1 MDLDFTPD
9 QLAFRDEV
17 RGWLADNVP
26 AEPLPAMDTPEGF
39 ELHRE
44 WEGVLHE
51 ARWSVVA
58 WPEAYG
64 GRDAGLVEWL
74 LFEEEYYRSGA
85 PGRVNTNG
93 ISLLG
98 PTLYAFGTT
107 AQQDRFLPRMASGE
121 EIWAQGWSEP
131 DSGSDLAS
139 ISTKGIRDGEWFVLD
154 GQKTWCSRG
163 AWADWMFCIV
173 RTDPDSERHR
183 GLSYLLVPADAE
195 GLERR
200 PVGRLDGEPAFAEL
214 FFDGCRVH
222 ESNLLGGEGEGWN
235 VAMATTSS
243 ERGLNLR
250 APGRFLAAA
259 DRLADL
265 YRDLTEGD
273 SPDGGGSI
281 EGLLDEVVRAW
292 TGAQAYRW
300 QTYRTAAH
308 LSGGGQLGAASS
320 MGKVFWSEL
329 DVELHA
335 TALRL
340 LGERGE
346 LVDAVSGAGPDAV
359 DGGSWMSGYL
369 FSLSGPIYAGTN
381 EIQRNII
388 AERVLGL
395 PRK

>member
-1 MDLDFTPD
+1 MDLRFTPE
-9 QLAFRDEV
+9 QVAFREEV
-17 RGWLADNVP
+17 RTWLAENIPD
-26 AEPLPAMDTPEGF
+26 EPLPSMDTSEGF
-39 ELHRE
+39 EAHRQ
-44 WEGVLHE
+44 WERVLFD
-51 ARWSVVA
+51 ARWSVVN

-64 GRDAGLVEWL
+64 GREVGLVEWL
-74 LFEEEYYRSGA
+74 LFEEEYYASGA

-93 ISLLG
+93 ITLLG
-98 PTLYAFGTT
+98 PTLFAFGT
-107 AQQDRFLPRMASGE
+107 QDQHDRFLPGMASGD

-139 ISTKGIRDGEWFVLD
+139 ISTKAIRDGDHFVLN

-163 AWADWMFCIV
+163 AWADWLFCIV
-173 RTDPDSERHR
+173 RTDPGSERHR
-183 GLSYLLVPADAE
+183 GLSYLLVPADSP

-200 PVGRLDGEPAFAEL
+200 TVGRLDGEPAFAEL

-222 ESNLLGGEGEGWN
+222 EANLLGGEGQGWS

-259 DRLADL
+259 TRLADL
-265 YRDLTEGD
+265 YRRVSAEHDVDPGV
-273 SPDGGGSI
+273 
-281 EGLLDEVVRAW
+281 LDQVVRAW
-292 TGAQAYRW
+292 TAAAAYRW
-300 QTYRTAAH
+300 QPYAAAAR
-308 LSGGGQLGAASS
+308 LQAGGDLGASAS
-320 MGKVFWSEL
+320 MMKVFWSEL

-340 LGERGE
+340 LGSHGE
-346 LVDAVSGAGPDAV
+346 LVADDAV

-369 FSLSGPIYAGTN
+369 FALAGPIYAGTN

>member
-1 MDLDFTPD
+1 MDLRFTPE
-9 QLAFRDEV
+9 QVAFREEV
-17 RGWLADNVP
+17 RTWLAENIPD
-26 AEPLPAMDTPEGF
+26 EPLPSMDTSEGF
-39 ELHRE
+39 EAHRQ
-44 WEGVLHE
+44 WERVLFD
-51 ARWSVVA
+51 ARWSVVN

-64 GRDAGLVEWL
+64 GREVGLVEWL
-74 LFEEEYYRSGA
+74 LFEEEYYASGA

-93 ISLLG
+93 ITLLG
-98 PTLYAFGTT
+98 PTLFAFGT
-107 AQQDRFLPRMASGE
+107 QDQHDRFLPGMASGD

-139 ISTKGIRDGEWFVLD
+139 ISTKAIRDGDHFVLN

-163 AWADWMFCIV
+163 AWADWLFCLV
-173 RTDPDSERHR
+173 RTDPGSERHR
-183 GLSYLLVPADAE
+183 GLSYLLVPADSP

-200 PVGRLDGEPAFAEL
+200 TVGRLDGEPAFAEL

-222 ESNLLGGEGEGWN
+222 EANLLGGEGQGWS

-259 DRLADL
+259 TRLADL
-265 YRDLTEGD
+265 YRRVSAEHDVDPGV
-273 SPDGGGSI
+273 
-281 EGLLDEVVRAW
+281 LDQVVRAW
-292 TGAQAYRW
+292 TDADAYRW
-300 QTYRTAAH
+300 QTYAAAAR
-308 LSGGGQLGAASS
+308 LQAGGDLGASAS
-320 MGKVFWSEL
+320 MMKVFWSEL

-340 LGERGE
+340 LGSHGE
-346 LVDAVSGAGPDAV
+346 LVADDAV

-369 FSLSGPIYAGTN
+369 FALAGPIYAGTN

-388 AERVLGL
+388 AERVRGL

>member
-1 MDLDFTPD
+1 MDLRFTAD
-9 QLAFRDEV
+9 QRGFRDEV
-17 RGWLADNVP
+17 RTWLAENIP
-26 AEPLPAMDTPEGF
+26 AEPLPPMDTPEGF
-39 ELHRE
+39 EAHRG
-44 WEGVLHE
+44 WERILFDAG
-51 ARWSVVA
+51 WSVVN

-64 GRDAGLVEWL
+64 GREVGLVEWL

-93 ISLLG
+93 ITLLG
-98 PTLYAFGTT
+98 PTLFAYGTSE
-107 AQQDRFLPRMASGE
+107 QHERFMRPMAAGD

-139 ISTKGIRDGEWFVLD
+139 ISTRAIRDGDDFVLN

-163 AWADWMFCIV
+163 AWADWLFCIV

-183 GLSYLLVPADAE
+183 GLSYLLVPADSH

-214 FFDGCRVH
+214 FFSDCRVPAV
-222 ESNLLGGEGEGWN
+222 NLLGEEGQGWS

-259 DRLADL
+259 GRLADL
-265 YRDLTEGD
+265 YRRASAEHDVDPGV
-273 SPDGGGSI
+273 
-281 EGLLDEVVRAW
+281 LDQVVRAW
-292 TGAQAYRW
+292 MAADAYRW
-300 QTYRTAAH
+300 QTYATASRLQA
-308 LSGGGQLGAASS
+308 GGELGASAS
-320 MGKVFWSEL
+320 MMKVFWSEL

-340 LGERGE
+340 LGSHGE
-346 LVDAVSGAGPDAV
+346 LVADAPEAV
-359 DGGSWMSGYL
+359 DAGSWMSGYL
-369 FSLSGPIYAGTN
+369 FALSGPIYAGTN

>member
-1 MDLDFTPD
+1 MDLRFTPE
-9 QLAFRDEV
+9 QVAFREEV
-17 RGWLADNVP
+17 RTWLAENIPD
-26 AEPLPAMDTPEGF
+26 EPLPSMDTSEGF
-39 ELHRE
+39 EAHRQ
-44 WEGVLHE
+44 WERVLFD
-51 ARWSVVA
+51 ARWSVVN

-64 GRDAGLVEWL
+64 GREVGLVEWL
-74 LFEEEYYRSGA
+74 LFEEEYYASGA

-93 ISLLG
+93 ITLLG
-98 PTLYAFGTT
+98 PTLFAFGT
-107 AQQDRFLPRMASGE
+107 QDQHDRFLPGMASGD

-139 ISTKGIRDGEWFVLD
+139 ISTKAIRDGDHFVLN

-163 AWADWMFCIV
+163 AWADWLFCIV
-173 RTDPDSERHR
+173 RTDPGSERHR
-183 GLSYLLVPADAE
+183 GLSYLLVPADSP

-200 PVGRLDGEPAFAEL
+200 TVGRLDGEPAFAEL

-222 ESNLLGGEGEGWN
+222 EANLLGGEGQGWS

-259 DRLADL
+259 TRLADL
-265 YRDLTEGD
+265 YRRVSAEHDVAPGV
-273 SPDGGGSI
+273 
-281 EGLLDEVVRAW
+281 LDQVVRAW
-292 TGAQAYRW
+292 TAADAYRW
-300 QTYRTAAH
+300 QTYAAAAR
-308 LSGGGQLGAASS
+308 LQAGGDLGASAS
-320 MGKVFWSEL
+320 MMKVFWSEL

-340 LGERGE
+340 LGSHGE
-346 LVDAVSGAGPDAV
+346 LVADDAV

-369 FSLSGPIYAGTN
+369 FALAGPIYAGTN

>member
-1 MDLDFTPD
+1 LDLRFTAD
-9 QLAFRDEV
+9 QRDFRDEV
-17 RGWLADNVP
+17 RTWLAENIP
-26 AEPLPAMDTPEGF
+26 AEPLPPMDTPEGF
-39 ELHRE
+39 EAHRG
-44 WEGVLHE
+44 WERILFDAG
-51 ARWSVVA
+51 WSVVN

-64 GRDAGLVEWL
+64 GREVGLVEWL

-93 ISLLG
+93 ITLLG
-98 PTLYAFGTT
+98 PTLFAYGTPE
-107 AQQDRFLPRMASGE
+107 QHERFMRPMAAGD

-139 ISTKGIRDGEWFVLD
+139 ISTRAIRDGDDFVLN

-183 GLSYLLVPADAE
+183 GLSYLLVPADSP

-214 FFDGCRVH
+214 FFSDCRVPAV
-222 ESNLLGGEGEGWN
+222 NLLGEEGQGWS

-259 DRLADL
+259 GRLADL
-265 YRDLTEGD
+265 YRRASAEHDVDPGV
-273 SPDGGGSI
+273 
-281 EGLLDEVVRAW
+281 LDQVVRAW
-292 TGAQAYRW
+292 MAADAYRW
-300 QTYRTAAH
+300 QTYATASRLQA
-308 LSGGGQLGAASS
+308 GGELGASAS
-320 MGKVFWSEL
+320 MMKVFWSEL

-340 LGERGE
+340 LGSHGE
-346 LVDAVSGAGPDAV
+346 LVADAPEAV
-359 DGGSWMSGYL
+359 DAGSWMSGYL
-369 FSLSGPIYAGTN
+369 FALSGPIYAGTN

>member
-1 MDLDFTPD
+1 MDLRFTSG
-9 QLAFRDEV
+9 QVAFRDEV
-17 RGWLADNVP
+17 RTWLAENIPD
-26 AEPLPAMDTPEGF
+26 EPLPSMDTPEGF
-39 ELHRE
+39 EAHRQ
-44 WEGVLHE
+44 WERVLFD
-51 ARWSVVA
+51 ARWSVVN

-64 GRDAGLVEWL
+64 GREVGLAEWPP
-74 LFEEEYYRSGA
+74 FEEEYYRPGA

-93 ISLLG
+93 ITLLG
-98 PTLYAFGTT
+98 PTLFAFGT
-107 AQQDRFLPRMASGE
+107 QDQRDRLLPAMASGD

-139 ISTKGIRDGEWFVLD
+139 IATKAVRDGDHFVLD

-163 AWADWMFCIV
+163 AWADWLFCIV
-173 RTDPDSERHR
+173 RTDPESERHR
-183 GLSYLLVPADAE
+183 GLSYLLVPAE
-195 GLERR
+195 SPGLERR
-200 PVGRLDGEPAFAEL
+200 TVGRLDGEPAFAEL

-222 ESNLLGGEGEGWN
+222 ESNLLGGEGQGWS

-259 DRLADL
+259 ARLADL
-265 YRDLTEGD
+265 YRRASAEHDVDPG
-273 SPDGGGSI
+273 I
-281 EGLLDEVVRAW
+281 LDQVVRARI
-292 TGAQAYRW
+292 AADAYRW
-300 QTYRTAAH
+300 QTYAAAAR
-308 LSGGGQLGAASS
+308 LQAGGDLGASSS
-320 MGKVFWSEL
+320 MMKVFWSEL

-340 LGERGE
+340 LGSHGE
-346 LVDAVSGAGPDAV
+346 LAADDAV
-359 DGGSWMSGYL
+359 DGGSWMAGYL
-369 FSLSGPIYAGTN
+369 FALAGPIYAGTN

>member
-1 MDLDFTPD
+1 MDLRFTPE
-9 QLAFRDEV
+9 QVAFREEV
-17 RGWLADNVP
+17 RTWLAENIPD
-26 AEPLPAMDTPEGF
+26 EPLPSMDTSEGF
-39 ELHRE
+39 EAHRQ
-44 WEGVLHE
+44 WERVLFD
-51 ARWSVVA
+51 ARWSVVN

-64 GRDAGLVEWL
+64 GREVGLVEWL
-74 LFEEEYYRSGA
+74 LFEEEYYASGA

-93 ISLLG
+93 ITLLG
-98 PTLYAFGTT
+98 PTLFAFGT
-107 AQQDRFLPRMASGE
+107 QDQHDRFLPGMASGD

-139 ISTKGIRDGEWFVLD
+139 ISTKAIRDGDHFVLN

-163 AWADWMFCIV
+163 AWADWLFCIV
-173 RTDPDSERHR
+173 RTDPGSERHR
-183 GLSYLLVPADAE
+183 GLSYLLVPAASP

-200 PVGRLDGEPAFAEL
+200 PVGRLDGEPACAEL
-214 FFDGCRVH
+214 FFDGCRAH
-222 ESNLLGGEGEGWN
+222 EANLLGGEGQGWS

-259 DRLADL
+259 TRLADL
-265 YRDLTEGD
+265 YRRVSAEHDVDPGV
-273 SPDGGGSI
+273 
-281 EGLLDEVVRAW
+281 LDQVVRAW
-292 TGAQAYRW
+292 TAADAYRW
-300 QTYRTAAH
+300 QTYAAAAR
-308 LSGGGQLGAASS
+308 LQAGGDLGASAS
-320 MGKVFWSEL
+320 MMKVFWSEL

-340 LGERGE
+340 LGSHGE
-346 LVDAVSGAGPDAV
+346 LVADDAV

-369 FSLSGPIYAGTN
+369 FALAGPIYAGTN

>member
-1 MDLDFTPD
+1 
-9 QLAFRDEV
+9 V
-17 RGWLADNVP
+17 
-26 AEPLPAMDTPEGF
+26 
-39 ELHRE
+39 
-44 WEGVLHE
+44 
-51 ARWSVVA
+51 S

-64 GRDAGLVEWL
+64 GRDVGLVEWL
-74 LFEEEYYRSGA
+74 IFEEEYYRSGA
-85 PGRVNTNG
+85 PGRVNNNG

-98 PTLYAFGTT
+98 PTLFAFGTE
-107 AQQDRFLPRMASGE
+107 AQKNRFLPRMASGE

-131 DSGSDLAS
+131 NAGSDLAA
-139 ISTKGIRDGEWFVLD
+139 IATRGVRDGEWFVLD

-163 AWADWMFCIV
+163 AWADWLFCIV
-173 RTDPDSERHR
+173 RTDPSAERHR
-183 GLSYLLVPADAE
+183 GLSYLLVPADSE
-195 GLERR
+195 GLDRR

-214 FFDGCRVH
+214 FFDQCRVH
-222 ESNLLGGEGEGWN
+222 ESNLLGAEGQGWN

-265 YRDLTEGD
+265 YRELVGDGSTDSDLV
-273 SPDGGGSI
+273 
-281 EGLLDEVVRAW
+281 DEVVRAW
-292 TGAQAYRW
+292 AGARAYRW
-300 QTYRTAAH
+300 HTYATAAR
-308 LSGGGQLGAASS
+308 LASGGDLGSASS
-320 MGKVFWSEL
+320 MMKVFWSEL

-340 LGERGE
+340 LGDRAE
-346 LVDAVSGAGPDAV
+346 LVAGAPAAV

-369 FSLSGPIYAGTN
+369 FALSGPIYAGTN

>member
-1 MDLDFTPD
+1 MDLRFTPE
-9 QLAFRDEV
+9 QVAFREEV
-17 RGWLADNVP
+17 RTWLAENIPD
-26 AEPLPAMDTPEGF
+26 EPLPSMDTSEGF
-39 ELHRE
+39 EAHRQ
-44 WEGVLHE
+44 WERVLFD
-51 ARWSVVA
+51 ARWSVVN

-64 GRDAGLVEWL
+64 GREVGLVEWL
-74 LFEEEYYRSGA
+74 LFEEEYYASGA

-93 ISLLG
+93 ITLLG
-98 PTLYAFGTT
+98 PTLFAFGT
-107 AQQDRFLPRMASGE
+107 QDQHDRFLPGMASGD

-139 ISTKGIRDGEWFVLD
+139 ISTKAIRDGDHFVLN

-163 AWADWMFCIV
+163 AWADWLFCIV
-173 RTDPDSERHR
+173 RTDPGSERHR
-183 GLSYLLVPADAE
+183 GLSYLLVPADSP

-200 PVGRLDGEPAFAEL
+200 TVGRLDGEPACAEL
-214 FFDGCRVH
+214 FFDGCRAH
-222 ESNLLGGEGEGWN
+222 EANLLGGEGQGWS

-259 DRLADL
+259 TRLADL
-265 YRDLTEGD
+265 YRRVSAEHDVDPGV
-273 SPDGGGSI
+273 
-281 EGLLDEVVRAW
+281 LDQVVRAW
-292 TGAQAYRW
+292 TAADAYRW
-300 QTYRTAAH
+300 QTYAAAAR
-308 LSGGGQLGAASS
+308 LQAGGDLGASAS
-320 MGKVFWSEL
+320 MMKVFWSEL

-340 LGERGE
+340 LGSHGE
-346 LVDAVSGAGPDAV
+346 LVADDAV

-369 FSLSGPIYAGTN
+369 FALAGPIYAGTN

>member
-1 MDLDFTPD
+1 MDLRFTPE
-9 QLAFRDEV
+9 QVAFREEV
-17 RGWLADNVP
+17 RTWLAENIPD
-26 AEPLPAMDTPEGF
+26 EPLPSMDTSEGF
-39 ELHRE
+39 EAHRQ
-44 WEGVLHE
+44 WERVLFD
-51 ARWSVVA
+51 ARWSVVN

-64 GRDAGLVEWL
+64 GREVGLVEWL
-74 LFEEEYYRSGA
+74 LFEEEYYASGA

-93 ISLLG
+93 ITLLG
-98 PTLYAFGTT
+98 PTLFAFGT
-107 AQQDRFLPRMASGE
+107 QDQHDRFLPGMASGD

-139 ISTKGIRDGEWFVLD
+139 ISTKAIRDGDHFVLN

-163 AWADWMFCIV
+163 AWADWLFWLV
-173 RTDPDSERHR
+173 RTDPGSERHR
-183 GLSYLLVPADAE
+183 GLSYLLVPADSP

-200 PVGRLDGEPAFAEL
+200 TVGRLDGEPAFAEL

-222 ESNLLGGEGEGWN
+222 EANLLGGEGQGWS

-259 DRLADL
+259 TRLADL
-265 YRDLTEGD
+265 YRRVSAEHDVDPGV
-273 SPDGGGSI
+273 
-281 EGLLDEVVRAW
+281 LDQVVRAW
-292 TGAQAYRW
+292 TDADAYRW
-300 QTYRTAAH
+300 QTYAAAAR
-308 LSGGGQLGAASS
+308 LQAGGDLGASAS
-320 MGKVFWSEL
+320 MMKVFWSEL

-340 LGERGE
+340 LGSHGE
-346 LVDAVSGAGPDAV
+346 LVADDAV

-369 FSLSGPIYAGTN
+369 FALAGPIYAGTN

>member
-1 MDLDFTPD
+1 MDLRFTPE
-9 QLAFRDEV
+9 QVAFREEV
-17 RGWLADNVP
+17 RTWLAENIPD
-26 AEPLPAMDTPEGF
+26 EPLPSMDTSEGF
-39 ELHRE
+39 EAHRQ
-44 WEGVLHE
+44 WERVLFD
-51 ARWSVVA
+51 ARWSVVN

-64 GRDAGLVEWL
+64 GREVGLVEWL
-74 LFEEEYYRSGA
+74 LFEEEYYASGA

-93 ISLLG
+93 ITLLG
-98 PTLYAFGTT
+98 PTLFAFGT
-107 AQQDRFLPRMASGE
+107 QDQHDRFLPGMASGD

-139 ISTKGIRDGEWFVLD
+139 IATKAVRDGDHFVLN

-163 AWADWMFCIV
+163 AWADWLFCLV
-173 RTDPDSERHR
+173 RTDPGSERHR
-183 GLSYLLVPADAE
+183 GLSYLLVPADSP

-200 PVGRLDGEPAFAEL
+200 TVGRLDGEPAFAEL

-222 ESNLLGGEGEGWN
+222 EANLLGGEGQGWS

-259 DRLADL
+259 ARLADL
-265 YRDLTEGD
+265 YRRVSAEHDVDPGV
-273 SPDGGGSI
+273 
-281 EGLLDEVVRAW
+281 LDQVVRAW
-292 TGAQAYRW
+292 TDADAYRW
-300 QTYRTAAH
+300 QTYAAAAR
-308 LSGGGQLGAASS
+308 LQAGGDLGASAS
-320 MGKVFWSEL
+320 MMKVFWSEL

-340 LGERGE
+340 LGSHGE
-346 LVDAVSGAGPDAV
+346 LVADDAV

-369 FSLSGPIYAGTN
+369 FALAGPIYAGTN

>member
-1 MDLDFTPD
+1 MDLRFTPE
-9 QLAFRDEV
+9 QVAFREEV
-17 RGWLADNVP
+17 RTWLAENIPD
-26 AEPLPAMDTPEGF
+26 EPLPSMDTSEGF
-39 ELHRE
+39 EAHRQ
-44 WEGVLHE
+44 WERVLFD
-51 ARWSVVA
+51 ARWSVVN

-64 GRDAGLVEWL
+64 GREVGLVEWL
-74 LFEEEYYRSGA
+74 LFEEEYYASGA

-93 ISLLG
+93 ITLLG
-98 PTLYAFGTT
+98 PTLFAFGT
-107 AQQDRFLPRMASGE
+107 QDQHDRFLPGMASGD

-139 ISTKGIRDGEWFVLD
+139 ISTKAIRDGDHFVLN

-163 AWADWMFCIV
+163 AWADWLFCIV
-173 RTDPDSERHR
+173 RTDPGSERHR
-183 GLSYLLVPADAE
+183 GLSYLLVPADSP

-200 PVGRLDGEPAFAEL
+200 TVGRLDGEPAFAEL

-222 ESNLLGGEGEGWN
+222 EANLLGGEGQGWS

-259 DRLADL
+259 TRLADL
-265 YRDLTEGD
+265 YRRVSAEHDVDPGV
-273 SPDGGGSI
+273 
-281 EGLLDEVVRAW
+281 LDQVVRVW
-292 TGAQAYRW
+292 TAADAYRW
-300 QTYRTAAH
+300 QTYAAAAR
-308 LSGGGQLGAASS
+308 LQAGGDLGASAS
-320 MGKVFWSEL
+320 MMKVFWSEL

-340 LGERGE
+340 LGSHGE
-346 LVDAVSGAGPDAV
+346 LVADDAV

-369 FSLSGPIYAGTN
+369 FALAGPIYAGTN

>member
-1 MDLDFTPD
+1 LDLRFTAD
-9 QLAFRDEV
+9 QRGFRDEV
-17 RGWLADNVP
+17 RTWLAENIP
-26 AEPLPAMDTPEGF
+26 AEPLPPMDTPEGF
-39 ELHRE
+39 EAHRG
-44 WEGVLHE
+44 WERILFDAG
-51 ARWSVVA
+51 WSVVN

-64 GRDAGLVEWL
+64 GREVGLVEWL

-93 ISLLG
+93 ITLLG
-98 PTLYAFGTT
+98 PTLFAYGTPE
-107 AQQDRFLPRMASGE
+107 QHERFMRPMAAGD

-139 ISTKGIRDGEWFVLD
+139 ISTRAIRDGDDFVLN

-183 GLSYLLVPADAE
+183 GLSYLLVPADSP

-214 FFDGCRVH
+214 FFSDCRVPAV
-222 ESNLLGGEGEGWN
+222 NLLGEEGQGWS

-259 DRLADL
+259 GRLADL
-265 YRDLTEGD
+265 YRRASAEHDVDPGV
-273 SPDGGGSI
+273 
-281 EGLLDEVVRAW
+281 LDQVVRAW
-292 TGAQAYRW
+292 MAADAYRW
-300 QTYRTAAH
+300 QTYATASRLQA
-308 LSGGGQLGAASS
+308 GGELGASAS
-320 MGKVFWSEL
+320 MMKVFWSEL

-340 LGERGE
+340 LGSHGE
-346 LVDAVSGAGPDAV
+346 LVADAPEAV
-359 DGGSWMSGYL
+359 DAGSWMSGYL
-369 FSLSGPIYAGTN
+369 FALSGPIYAGTN

>member
-1 MDLDFTPD
+1 MNLEFTNE
-9 QLAFRDEV
+9 QLAFRDEAKS
-17 RGWLADNVP
+17 WLADNVP
-26 AEPLPAMDTPEGF
+26 ADSLPPMDTPEGF
-39 ELHRE
+39 ERHRE
-44 WEGVLHE
+44 WEGVLHD

-58 WPEAYG
+58 WPEEYG
-64 GRDAGLVEWL
+64 GRSVGLVEWL
-74 LFEEEYYRSGA
+74 LFEEEYYQSGA

-98 PTLYAFGTT
+98 PTLYAFGTES
-107 AQQDRFLPRMASGE
+107 QQERFLPRMASGE

-139 ISTKGIRDGEWFVLD
+139 ISTKARRQGKWFILD

-163 AWADWMFCIV
+163 AWADWIFCIV
-173 RTDPDSERHR
+173 RTDPDSQRHR
-183 GLSYLLVPADAE
+183 GLSYLLVPADVE

-222 ESNLLGGEGEGWN
+222 ESNLLGAEGDGWN
-235 VAMATTSS
+235 VAMATASS

-265 YRDLTEGD
+265 YRELVNVGSAD
-273 SPDGGGSI
+273 S
-281 EGLLDEVVRAW
+281 ELLDEVVRAW

-300 QTYRTAAH
+300 QTYQSAAR
-308 LSGGGQLGAASS
+308 LSAGGELGAASS

-340 LGERGE
+340 LGEDAE
-346 LVDAVSGAGPDAV
+346 LVDAPL
-359 DGGSWMSGYL
+359 GSNWMAGYL
-369 FSLSGPIYAGTN
+369 FSLAGPIYAGTN

>member
-1 MDLDFTPD
+1 MDLDFTTG
-9 QLAFRDEV
+9 QQAFRAEV
-17 RGWLADNVP
+17 HGWFADHLP
-26 AEPLPAMDTPEGF
+26 SEPLPPMDTPEGF
-39 ELHRE
+39 ERHRE
-44 WEGVLHE
+44 WEGVLHD
-51 ARWSVVA
+51 ARWSVVS

-64 GRDAGLVEWL
+64 GRDVGLVEWL
-74 LFEEEYYRSGA
+74 IFEEEYYRSGA

-98 PTLYAFGTT
+98 PTLYAFGTK

-139 ISTKGIRDGEWFVLD
+139 ISTKAVRDGEWFVLD

-163 AWADWMFCIV
+163 AWADWLFCIV
-173 RTDPDSERHR
+173 RTEPDSQRHR
-183 GLSYLLVPADAE
+183 GLSYLLVPTDAD
-195 GLERR
+195 GLDRR
-200 PVGRLDGEPAFAEL
+200 PVGRLDGEPAFAEV

-222 ESNLLGGEGEGWN
+222 ESNLLGAEGEGWN

-265 YRDLTEGD
+265 YRDLIEAGTAD
-273 SPDGGGSI
+273 

-308 LSGGGQLGAASS
+308 LSGGGELGAASS
-320 MGKVFWSEL
+320 LGKVFWSEL

-346 LVDAVSGAGPDAV
+346 LVDSAHQAGQH
-359 DGGSWMSGYL
+359 GQGWMSGYL

-388 AERVLGL
+388 AERLLGL

>member
-1 MDLDFTPD
+1 LDLRFTPE
-9 QLAFRDEV
+9 QVAFRDEV
-17 RGWLADNVP
+17 RTWLAENIPD
-26 AEPLPAMDTPEGF
+26 EPLPSMDTSEGF
-39 ELHRE
+39 EAHRQ
-44 WEGVLHE
+44 WERVLFD
-51 ARWSVVA
+51 ARWSVVN

-64 GRDAGLVEWL
+64 GREVGLVEWL
-74 LFEEEYYRSGA
+74 LFEEEYYASGA

-93 ISLLG
+93 ITLLG
-98 PTLYAFGTT
+98 PTLFAFGT
-107 AQQDRFLPRMASGE
+107 QDQRDRFLPGMASGD

-139 ISTKGIRDGEWFVLD
+139 IATKAVRDGDHFVLN

-163 AWADWMFCIV
+163 AWADWLFCLV
-173 RTDPDSERHR
+173 RTDPGSERHR
-183 GLSYLLVPADAE
+183 GLSYLLVPADSP

-200 PVGRLDGEPAFAEL
+200 TVGRLDGEPAFAEL

-222 ESNLLGGEGEGWN
+222 EANLLGGEGQGWS

-259 DRLADL
+259 ARLADL
-265 YRDLTEGD
+265 YRRVSAEHDVDPGV
-273 SPDGGGSI
+273 
-281 EGLLDEVVRAW
+281 LDQVVRAW
-292 TGAQAYRW
+292 TDADAYRW
-300 QTYRTAAH
+300 QTYAAAAR
-308 LSGGGQLGAASS
+308 LQAGGDLGASAS
-320 MGKVFWSEL
+320 MMKVFWSEL

-340 LGERGE
+340 LGSHGE
-346 LVDAVSGAGPDAV
+346 LVADDAV

-369 FSLSGPIYAGTN
+369 FALAGPIYAGTN

>member
-1 MDLDFTPD
+1 MDLRFTPE
-9 QLAFRDEV
+9 QVAFRDEV
-17 RGWLADNVP
+17 RTWLAENIPD
-26 AEPLPAMDTPEGF
+26 EPLPSMDTSEGF
-39 ELHRE
+39 EAHRQ
-44 WEGVLHE
+44 WERVLFD
-51 ARWSVVA
+51 ARWSVVN

-64 GRDAGLVEWL
+64 GREVGLVEWL
-74 LFEEEYYRSGA
+74 LFEEEYYASGA

-93 ISLLG
+93 ITLLG
-98 PTLYAFGTT
+98 PTLFAFGT
-107 AQQDRFLPRMASGE
+107 QDQRDRFLPGMASGD

-139 ISTKGIRDGEWFVLD
+139 IATKAVRDGDHFVLN

-163 AWADWMFCIV
+163 AWADWLFCLV
-173 RTDPDSERHR
+173 RTDPGSERHR
-183 GLSYLLVPADAE
+183 GLSYLLVPADSP

-200 PVGRLDGEPAFAEL
+200 TVGRLDGEPAFAEL

-222 ESNLLGGEGEGWN
+222 EANLLGGEGQGWS

-259 DRLADL
+259 ARLADL
-265 YRDLTEGD
+265 YRRVSAEHDVDPGV
-273 SPDGGGSI
+273 
-281 EGLLDEVVRAW
+281 LDQVVRAW
-292 TGAQAYRW
+292 TDADAYRW
-300 QTYRTAAH
+300 QTYAAAAR
-308 LSGGGQLGAASS
+308 LQAGGDLGASAS
-320 MGKVFWSEL
+320 MMKVFWSEL

-340 LGERGE
+340 LGSHGE
-346 LVDAVSGAGPDAV
+346 LVADDAV

-369 FSLSGPIYAGTN
+369 FALAGPIYAGTN

>member
-1 MDLDFTPD
+1 MDLRFTPE
-9 QLAFRDEV
+9 QVAFREEV
-17 RGWLADNVP
+17 RTWLAENIPD
-26 AEPLPAMDTPEGF
+26 EPLPSMDTSEGF
-39 ELHRE
+39 EAHRQ
-44 WEGVLHE
+44 WERVLFD
-51 ARWSVVA
+51 ARWSVVN

-64 GRDAGLVEWL
+64 GREVGLVEWL
-74 LFEEEYYRSGA
+74 LFEEEYYASGA

-93 ISLLG
+93 ITLLG
-98 PTLYAFGTT
+98 PTLFAFGT
-107 AQQDRFLPRMASGE
+107 QDQHDRFLPGMASGD

-139 ISTKGIRDGEWFVLD
+139 ISTKAIRDGDHFVLN

-163 AWADWMFCIV
+163 AWADWLFCIV
-173 RTDPDSERHR
+173 RTDPGSERHR
-183 GLSYLLVPADAE
+183 GLSYLLVPADSP

-200 PVGRLDGEPAFAEL
+200 TVGRLDGEPAFAEL

-222 ESNLLGGEGEGWN
+222 EANLLGGEGQGWS

-259 DRLADL
+259 TRLADL
-265 YRDLTEGD
+265 YRRVSAEHDVDPGV
-273 SPDGGGSI
+273 
-281 EGLLDEVVRAW
+281 LDQVVRAW
-292 TGAQAYRW
+292 TAADAYRW
-300 QTYRTAAH
+300 QTYAAAAR
-308 LSGGGQLGAASS
+308 LQAGGDLGASAS
-320 MGKVFWSEL
+320 MMKVFWSEL

-340 LGERGE
+340 IGSHGE
-346 LVDAVSGAGPDAV
+346 LVADDAV

-369 FSLSGPIYAGTN
+369 FALAGPIYAGTN

>member
-1 MDLDFTPD
+1 MDLRFTPE
-9 QLAFRDEV
+9 QVAFREEV
-17 RGWLADNVP
+17 RTWLAENIPD
-26 AEPLPAMDTPEGF
+26 EPLPSMDTSEGF
-39 ELHRE
+39 EAHRQ
-44 WEGVLHE
+44 WERVLFD
-51 ARWSVVA
+51 ARWSVVN

-64 GRDAGLVEWL
+64 GREVGLVEWL
-74 LFEEEYYRSGA
+74 LFEEEYYASGA

-93 ISLLG
+93 ITLLG
-98 PTLYAFGTT
+98 PTLFSFGT
-107 AQQDRFLPRMASGE
+107 QDQHDRFLPGMASGD

-139 ISTKGIRDGEWFVLD
+139 ISTKAIRDGDHFVLN

-163 AWADWMFCIV
+163 AWADWLFCIV
-173 RTDPDSERHR
+173 RTDPGSERHR
-183 GLSYLLVPADAE
+183 GLSYLLVPADSP

-200 PVGRLDGEPAFAEL
+200 TVGRLDGEPAFAEL

-222 ESNLLGGEGEGWN
+222 EANLLGGEGQGWS

-259 DRLADL
+259 TRLADL
-265 YRDLTEGD
+265 YRRVSAEHDVDPGV
-273 SPDGGGSI
+273 
-281 EGLLDEVVRAW
+281 LDQVVRAW
-292 TGAQAYRW
+292 TAADAYRW
-300 QTYRTAAH
+300 QTYAAAAR
-308 LSGGGQLGAASS
+308 LQAGGDLGASAS
-320 MGKVFWSEL
+320 MMKVFWSEL

-340 LGERGE
+340 LGSHGE
-346 LVDAVSGAGPDAV
+346 LVADDAV

-369 FSLSGPIYAGTN
+369 FALAGPIYAGTN

>member
-1 MDLDFTPD
+1 MDLDFTTE

-39 ELHRE
+39 ERHRE
-44 WEGVLHE
+44 WEGVLHD

-64 GRDAGLVEWL
+64 GRDVGLVEWL

-139 ISTKGIRDGEWFVLD
+139 ISTKGIRDGEWLVLD

-243 ERGLNLR
+243 ERGLSLR

-273 SPDGGGSI
+273 SPDGGGPT

>member
-1 MDLDFTPD
+1 VDLRFTPE
-9 QLAFRDEV
+9 QVAFRDEV
-17 RGWLADNVP
+17 RTWLGENIPD
-26 AEPLPAMDTPEGF
+26 EPLPSMDTPEGF
-39 ELHRE
+39 EAHRR
-44 WEGVLHE
+44 WERTLFD
-51 ARWSVVA
+51 ARWSVVN

-64 GRDAGLVEWL
+64 GREVGLVEWL

-93 ISLLG
+93 ITLLG
-98 PTLYAFGTT
+98 PTLFAFGTQD
-107 AQQDRFLPRMASGE
+107 QQDRFLPAMASGA

-139 ISTKGIRDGEWFVLD
+139 IATKAVRDGDHFVLD

-163 AWADWMFCIV
+163 AWADWLFCIV

-183 GLSYLLVPADAE
+183 GLSYLLVPADSP

-200 PVGRLDGEPAFAEL
+200 TVGRLDGEPAFAEL
-214 FFDGCRVH
+214 FFADCRVH
-222 ESNLLGGEGEGWN
+222 EANLLGGEGQGWS

-259 DRLADL
+259 ARLVDL
-265 YRDLTEGD
+265 YRRVSAEHDVDPGV
-273 SPDGGGSI
+273 
-281 EGLLDEVVRAW
+281 LDQVVRAW
-292 TGAQAYRW
+292 TAADAYRW
-300 QTYRTAAH
+300 QTYAAAARLQAGDDLGATAA
-308 LSGGGQLGAASS
+308 
-320 MGKVFWSEL
+320 MMKVFWSEL

-340 LGERGE
+340 LGSHGE
-346 LVDAVSGAGPDAV
+346 LVADDAV
-359 DGGSWMSGYL
+359 DGGSWMAGYL
-369 FSLSGPIYAGTN
+369 FALAGPIYAGTN

>member
-1 MDLDFTPD
+1 MDLRFTPE
-9 QLAFRDEV
+9 QVAFRDEV
-17 RGWLADNVP
+17 RTWLGENIPD
-26 AEPLPAMDTPEGF
+26 EPLPSMDTPEGF
-39 ELHRE
+39 EAHRR
-44 WEGVLHE
+44 WERTLFD
-51 ARWSVVA
+51 ARWSVVN

-64 GRDAGLVEWL
+64 GREVGLVEWL

-93 ISLLG
+93 ITLLG
-98 PTLYAFGTT
+98 PTLFAFGTQD
-107 AQQDRFLPRMASGE
+107 QQDRFLPAMASGA

-139 ISTKGIRDGEWFVLD
+139 IATKAVRDGDHFVLD

-163 AWADWMFCIV
+163 AWADWLFCIV

-183 GLSYLLVPADAE
+183 GLSYLLVPADSP

-200 PVGRLDGEPAFAEL
+200 TVGRLDGEPAFAEL
-214 FFDGCRVH
+214 FFADCRVH
-222 ESNLLGGEGEGWN
+222 EANLLGGEGQGWS

-259 DRLADL
+259 ARLVDL
-265 YRDLTEGD
+265 YRRVSAEHDVDPGV
-273 SPDGGGSI
+273 
-281 EGLLDEVVRAW
+281 LDQVVRAW
-292 TGAQAYRW
+292 TAADAYRW
-300 QTYRTAAH
+300 QTYAAAAR
-308 LSGGGQLGAASS
+308 LQAGDDLGASAS
-320 MGKVFWSEL
+320 MMKVFWSEL

-340 LGERGE
+340 LGSHGE
-346 LVDAVSGAGPDAV
+346 LVADDAV
-359 DGGSWMSGYL
+359 DGGSWMAGYL
-369 FSLSGPIYAGTN
+369 FALAGPIYAGTN